1 MKIIVDKKSLISVH
15 DQIYNEIENR
25 IMSGLLEAESKL
37 PSLRKM
43 CSDIGVS
50 HMTMVKVYSAL
61 EENGLVEKIHGKGT
75 FVKSQFRNMTP
86 AQAEQSINLLSYINE
101 SENSKKNKS
110 LQWQE
115 DISDYVSVGGF
126 RANSN
131 LNHSNQGINLS
142 IACLGPH
149 LVPSER
155 VLDLFLKNPKLA
167 GKINDLYPP
176 IEGLDDMRQAARQVL
191 NQRNVDL
198 SLEQTV
204 ITVGSQQAIRLIART
219 FIGPGDVVVVSA
231 PTYPGAL
238 DIFKNRGARLMEVPL
253 DDEGMDVEALIAICE
268 KYPVKMVYTMPSF
281 HNPTGVVMSLKRKKE
296 LLELADYHNFII
308 LEDDVCG
315 QLSYDINT
323 IPLKALDEKG
333 RVLYVFGFSKI
344 YGHAYRLSVIG
355 GATKLLEKIVSAKSS
370 SDGGAPLI
378 NQLIMSNFI
387 GSDAQKHYL
396 TDISSH
402 LKRVRDEAYLALMR
416 YMPSYVEVH
425 KPSGGMLFWLT
436 FPKTFNCNLLHYKC
450 IEKYNINFLPGEFCY
465 NSKQGRNQMRLC
477 FTSVPKD
484 VFIKSIK
491 NIAEIVDEVYKI
503 SKLI

>member
-1 MKIIVDKKSLISVH
+1 MKIIVDKKSVLSVH

-25 IMSGLLEAESKL
+25 IVSGLFEAESKL

-43 CSDIGVS
+43 CSDTGVS
-50 HMTMVKVYSAL
+50 HMTMVRVYASL

-86 AQAEQSINLLSYINE
+86 AQAEQTIDLLTQVKEATSV
-101 SENSKKNKS
+101 KDKS
-110 LQWQE
+110 LHWQ
-115 DISDYVSVGGF
+115 DDLTDYVSVAGF
-126 RANSN
+126 RANNN
-131 LNHSNQGINLS
+131 LKHTGQGTNLS

-155 VLDLFLKNPKLA
+155 VLDLFLKNNKLRD
-167 GKINDLYPP
+167 KINDLYPP
-176 IEGLDDMRQAARQVL
+176 IDGLHEMKRAARQVL
-191 NQRNVDL
+191 NQRNVDV
-198 SLEQTV
+198 SLKETL

-253 DDEGMDVEALIAICE
+253 DHEGMDVTALMTLCE
-268 KYPVKMVYTMPSF
+268 KHPVKLVYTMPSF

-296 LLELADYHNFII
+296 LLELADYHNFMI

-315 QLSYDINT
+315 QLSYDMNT
-323 IPLKALDEKG
+323 IPLKALDENE

-355 GATKLLEKIVSAKSS
+355 GGAKLIEKIVSVKSS
-370 SDGGAPLI
+370 ADGGAPLI

-402 LKRVRDEAYLALMR
+402 LKRVRDEVYLALMR
-416 YMPSYVEVH
+416 YMPSYVEVY

-436 FPKTFNCNLLHYKC
+436 FPKSFNCNLLHYKC
-450 IEKYNINFLPGEFCY
+450 IEKYKINFLPGEFCY

-484 VFIKSIK
+484 EFVEAIK
-491 NIAEIVDEVYKI
+491 NISELVDEVYEI
-503 SKLI
+503 SKLL